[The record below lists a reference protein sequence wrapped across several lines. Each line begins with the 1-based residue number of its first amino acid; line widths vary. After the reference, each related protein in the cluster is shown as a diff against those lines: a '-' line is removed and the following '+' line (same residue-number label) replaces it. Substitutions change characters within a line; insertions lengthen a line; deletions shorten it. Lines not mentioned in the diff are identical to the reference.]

1 MEFKK
6 VTREWDT
13 LKKGRNGA
21 RKKCCSAGQGRE
33 NC

>member
-13 LKKGRNGA
+13 LKKDAMERA
-21 RKKCCSAGQGRE
+21 KKCCSAGQGRE

>member
-6 VTREWDT
+6 LPVSGTSE
-13 LKKGRNGA
+13 KGRNGA
-21 RKKCCSAGQGRE
+21 HKKLHSAGQGRE